1 MSLSPLLHPRWTS
14 PAAMAEA
21 ARYVEREYGET
32 GYAIATEAAS
42 GTGKGVFRV
51 SHFDGSEFR
60 IMADRYGNVWRLP
73 DLDDL
78 ADAVREGVRT
88 FEAEQAARFARIDAE
103 LAS

>member
-1 MSLSPLLHPRWTS
+1 MSLPVLPY
-14 PAAMAEA
+14 PAPGADPECFGA
-21 ARYVEREYGET
+21 AASHVQREYGET
-32 GYAIATEAAS
+32 GYRMALEGCGGSRA
-42 GTGKGVFRV
+42 VFRV

-60 IMADRYGNVWRLP
+60 IMADRYGNVRRLP